1 MARRRDSGFHNQL
14 GEIQWRCN
22 ALGQHPRRTS
32 EARSSGMSAMSGK
45 LPAKTVRQVESVAIR
60 FTGDSGDGM
69 QLAGMKFTESSAIA
83 GNELATLPDYPAE
96 IRAPAG
102 TLAGVSGFQIHF
114 SSKRV
119 RTPADHPDVLVA
131 FNPAALR
138 ANIDDVRPGGMV
150 VINSDS
156 FTAKNLKR
164 AGYEED
170 PLPSLR
176 DRYAMVEIPLTRLNR
191 ETLKDLDISLRD
203 ADRSKNF
210 FALGLMFWL
219 YHRPM
224 EPTERWL
231 ASRFKEPVLEANLRA
246 LHAGHAF
253 GETTELLPTSFIVP
267 KAKIQPGVYRNITG
281 NTALAWG
288 IVAAGE
294 QMQKNVFFGAY
305 PITPASDVLHE
316 VARYRNFGVKT
327 FQAEDEI
334 AAISAAIGAAF
345 AGELAVT
352 ATSGPGFVLKQEALG
367 LAVMVELPLVVIDIQ
382 RAGPSTGMP
391 TKIEQADLLLALFG
405 RNSDS
410 PIPVIAPLTPGDC
423 FYTVLEAFRWAVKYM
438 TPVIVLSNG
447 HLANSSEPWRIPD
460 VQALPRVGI
469 THWTDAATFQA
480 YSRDPE
486 TLARP
491 WAIPGTP
498 GLEHRIGGLAK
509 EPGTGNVSYDP
520 EDNERMNKLRA
531 DKIARIA
538 ADIPPIEIDGP
549 ESGELLVV
557 GWGGTFGAITSA
569 VEAARLEGKSVST
582 IQLRYLNPFPS
593 NLELI
598 LRRFNKI
605 LVPELNQGQLVRLLR
620 SEFLVPAIA
629 MNKTRGQPF
638 LIEELRARI
647 DELLSEEISP

>member
-1 MARRRDSGFHNQL
+1 
-14 GEIQWRCN
+14 
-22 ALGQHPRRTS
+22 
-32 EARSSGMSAMSGK
+32 MSAMSGK
-45 LPAKTVRQVESVAIR
+45 GPDKAVQQVESVGPDKAVQQVESVAIR

-69 QLAGMKFTESSAIA
+69 QLTGTKFTESTALA

-114 SSKRV
+114 SSKSV

-150 VINSDS
+150 IVNSDS

-170 PLPSLR
+170 SRPSLR
-176 DRYAMVEIPLTRLNR
+176 DRYTMVEVPLTRLNR
-191 ETLKDLDISLRD
+191 ETLKDLDISLKD
-203 ADRSKNF
+203 AGCCKNF
-210 FALGLMFWL
+210 FALGLMYWL

-231 ASRFKEPVLEANLRA
+231 GKRFTGNVLEANLRT
-246 LHAGHAF
+246 LRAGHAF
-253 GETTELLPTSFIVP
+253 GETTELLPVSFIVP

-288 IVAAGE
+288 IVAAGQ
-294 QMQKNVFFGAY
+294 QMRKGVFLGAY
-305 PITPASDVLHE
+305 PITPATEVLHE
-316 VARYRNFGVKT
+316 VARFRHFGVKT

-334 AAISAAIGAAF
+334 AAIGAAIGASF

-352 ATSGPGFVLKQEALG
+352 TTSGPGFVLKQEALG
-367 LAVMVELPLVVIDIQ
+367 LAVMAELPLVVIDIQ

-391 TKIEQADLLLALFG
+391 TKLEQADLLLALYG

-410 PIPVIAPLTPGDC
+410 PIPIIAPLSPGDC
-423 FYTVLEAFRWAVKYM
+423 FYAVLEAFEWAVKYM
-438 TPVIVLSNG
+438 TPVVVLSNG

-460 VQALPRVGI
+460 VETLARPQV
-469 THWTDAATFQA
+469 THWTDAKTFQPYA
-480 YSRDPE
+480 RNHE

-520 EDNERMNKLRA
+520 ENNERMIRLRA
-531 DKIARIA
+531 EKVAGIA
-538 ADIPPIEIDGP
+538 AEIPPIEIDGP
-549 ESGELLVV
+549 ASGELLVV

-569 VEAARLEGKSVST
+569 VEAARLDGHSVSS
-582 IQLRYLNPFPS
+582 IQLRHLNPFPT
-593 NLELI
+593 NLEST

-620 SEFLVPAIA
+620 AEFMVPAIQ
-629 MNKTRGQPF
+629 MNKARGQPF
-638 LIEELRARI
+638 LVEEIRARI
-647 DELLSEEISP
+647 DELLSKETSP

>member
-1 MARRRDSGFHNQL
+1 
-14 GEIQWRCN
+14 
-22 ALGQHPRRTS
+22 
-32 EARSSGMSAMSGK
+32 MSAMSGK
-45 LPAKTVRQVESVAIR
+45 VPAKAVHQIESVAIR

-69 QLAGMKFTESSAIA
+69 QLTGTKFTESTGIA

-114 SSKRV
+114 SSKSV
-119 RTPADHPDVLVA
+119 RTPADHPDVLVS

-138 ANIDDVRPGGMV
+138 ANIDDMRPGGMV
-150 VINSDS
+150 IINSDS

-191 ETLKDLDISLRD
+191 ETLKDLDISLRE
-203 ADRSKNF
+203 ADRCKNF

-231 ASRFKEPVLEANLRA
+231 GIRFKGNLLEANLRA
-246 LHAGHAF
+246 LRAGHAF
-253 GETTELLPTSFIVP
+253 GETTELLPASFIIP

-316 VARYRNFGVKT
+316 VARYRHFGVKT

-334 AAISAAIGAAF
+334 AAISAAIGASF

-352 ATSGPGFVLKQEALG
+352 TTSGPGFVLKQEALG

-391 TKIEQADLLLALFG
+391 TKIEQADLLLALYG

-410 PIPVIAPLTPGDC
+410 PIPVLAPLSPGDC

-460 VQALPRVGI
+460 VQTLPRVEI
-469 THWTDAATFQA
+469 THWTNAENFQP

-486 TLARP
+486 SLARP

-509 EPGTGNVSYDP
+509 EPGTGNVSYAPD
-520 EDNERMNKLRA
+520 DNERMIRLRA
-531 DKIARIA
+531 EKVARIT
-538 ADIPPIEIDGP
+538 ADIPPIEINGP
-549 ESGELLVV
+549 DNGELLVV

-569 VEAARLEGKSVST
+569 VEAARLDGNAVST
-582 IQLRYLNPFPS
+582 IQLRHLNPFPS
-593 NLELI
+593 DLESI

-620 SEFLVPAIA
+620 SEFLVPAIG

-638 LIEELRARI
+638 LIEEIRTRI
-647 DELLSEEISP
+647 DELLSEGNSP